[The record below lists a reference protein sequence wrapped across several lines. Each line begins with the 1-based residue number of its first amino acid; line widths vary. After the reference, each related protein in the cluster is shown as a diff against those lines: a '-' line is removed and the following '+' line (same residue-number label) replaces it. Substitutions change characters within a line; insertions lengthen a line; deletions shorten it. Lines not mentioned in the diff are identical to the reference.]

1 MKKKLSFGW
10 VISITGG
17 INGFVSS
24 GPTFFASSTI
34 FRAIE
39 DEFGWSRTLV
49 SGVASFGRFG
59 GALFGPFEGWLIDKF
74 SVGKMVFLGFIIAGF
89 GLILFSIIKSPMQ
102 YYISFFLIS
111 LGFSIGGFTPSIT
124 AVNSWMINKKAT
136 AMSIVIGGSTL
147 GGLSA
152 PLLVWGM
159 GNMGWR
165 PTMLIFG
172 LITLILGPIT
182 AVILNKKPPKF
193 KNLPTENLL
202 KILPK
207 DFTTKE
213 ALKNSSFWTLSAS
226 HMLVNASLAA
236 IMAHIYLYLT
246 DPNGHNI
253 SPEIASTILP
263 IMAIF
268 SLVFQVIGGILGDIS
283 NKRLLASL
291 FISIQGISV
300 LILTLSSGFNS
311 IILFAIIWGIG
322 YGGRTP
328 LIHAMRGEYFGRK
341 HFATITGF
349 SSMGVGISMMT
360 TPILVGRYYD
370 VYKSYDNAFI
380 IVSILCFVSSI
391 LILFARNPNKKIKK
405 IF

>member
-1 MKKKLSFGW
+1 M
-10 VISITGG
+10 ITW
-17 INGFVSS
+17 FC
-24 GPTFFASSTI
+24 
-34 FRAIE
+34 
-39 DEFGWSRTLV
+39 
-49 SGVASFGRFG
+49 
-59 GALFGPFEGWLIDKF
+59 
-74 SVGKMVFLGFIIAGF
+74 
-89 GLILFSIIKSPMQ
+89 
-102 YYISFFLIS
+102 
-111 LGFSIGGFTPSIT
+111 
-124 AVNSWMINKKAT
+124 
-136 AMSIVIGGSTL
+136 
-147 GGLSA
+147 
-152 PLLVWGM
+152 
-159 GNMGWR
+159 
-165 PTMLIFG
+165 
-172 LITLILGPIT
+172 
-182 AVILNKKPPKF
+182 LN
-193 KNLPTENLL
+193 
-202 KILPK
+202 
-207 DFTTKE
+207 
-213 ALKNSSFWTLSAS
+213 
-226 HMLVNASLAA
+226 
-236 IMAHIYLYLT
+236 
-246 DPNGHNI
+246 
-253 SPEIASTILP
+253 
-263 IMAIF
+263 
-268 SLVFQVIGGILGDIS
+268 IS